1 MFVFSSFLISSFSFL
16 FVIAYHYILSI
27 SLYLHQQFTFS
38 YTIQLDVKIDEES
51 SEIKFKLQDT
61 HDEYGPMAKD
71 LRVRYNSINWRFS
84 MLQSMISA
92 SIDFLFSFFQPSL
105 PFLIFLHVCPSPLIS
120 FFLRLCLFSFTYLL
134 YFHCSLYLS
143 GRLQSVSWWKD

>member
-1 MFVFSSFLISSFSFL
+1 MFVFSSFLISSSSFL
-16 FVIAYHYILSI
+16 FVIAYHHSLSI

-38 YTIQLDVKIDEES
+38 YSIQLDVKIDEES

-105 PFLIFLHVCPSPLIS
+105 PLLVFLHVCPSLLIS
-120 FFLRLCLFSFTYLL
+120 FFLCLSLFSVTHFL

-143 GRLQSVSWWKD
+143 GRLQSVS

>member
-16 FVIAYHYILSI
+16 FVIAYHHILSI

-38 YTIQLDVKIDEES
+38 YSIQLDVKIDEES

-71 LRVRYNSINWRFS
+71 LRVRYNSINWRF
-84 MLQSMISA
+84 MMLLQSMTSA
-92 SIDFLFSFFQPSL
+92 SIDFLFSLFQPSL
-105 PFLIFLHVCPSPLIS
+105 PFLIFLHVCPSLLIS
-120 FFLRLCLFSFTYLL
+120 FFLCLSHFSFTHFL

-143 GRLQSVSWWKD
+143 GCLQSVS

>member
-71 LRVRYNSINWRFS
+71 LRVRYNSIN
-84 MLQSMISA
+84 
-92 SIDFLFSFFQPSL
+92 
-105 PFLIFLHVCPSPLIS
+105 
-120 FFLRLCLFSFTYLL
+120 
-134 YFHCSLYLS
+134 
-143 GRLQSVSWWKD
+143 